1 MCIQIFIP
9 AFNFYNLVIVPDI
22 LIIFLTYIGFYYGRF
37 YVIIL
42 GFFIGISQDFITQVE
57 LMGAMAFT
65 KSAIGFGLGT
75 LALYRNVWSGN
86 IRMFF
91 IFLLYNLH
99 FLIYY
104 FIKFSGVPIS
114 SSIYIQVVL
123 IHSLVSFA
131 ILFVIDKSFF
141 NNEITLKLLRDDEEG
156 NPYDF
161 LTQYSF

>member
-1 MCIQIFIP
+1 MNNKIAIQIIILTIIVMCVQIFIP
-9 AFNFYNLVIVPDI
+9 VFNFYNLVIVPDI

-42 GFFIGISQDFITQVE
+42 GFLMGISQDFITQVE
-57 LMGAMAFT
+57 LIGAMAFT

-104 FIKFSGVPIS
+104 FIKFSGVPIP
-114 SSIYIQVVL
+114 SSIYIQIVL

-131 ILFVIDKSFF
+131 ILFVIDKSFY
-141 NNEITLKLLRDDEEG
+141 NNKITLK
-156 NPYDF
+156 
-161 LTQYSF
+161 

>member
-1 MCIQIFIP
+1 MKNQVVLQIVIMTIVVMCIQIFIP

-22 LIIFLTYIGFYYGRF
+22 LIIFLTYIGFYYGRI

-42 GFFIGISQDFITQVE
+42 GFLIGISQDFITQVE

-75 LALYRNVWSGN
+75 LALYRNIWSGN
-86 IRMFF
+86 IRMLF

-99 FLIYY
+99 FLVFY
-104 FIKFSGVPIS
+104 FINFSGVPIS

-123 IHSLVSFA
+123 IHSLLSFA

-141 NNEITLKLLRDDEEG
+141 NNKITL
-156 NPYDF
+156 
-161 LTQYSF
+161 Q

>member
-1 MCIQIFIP
+1 MNNKITLKIVVITIVVMLIQIFIP
-9 AFNFYNLVIVPDI
+9 AFNFNNLVIVPDI

-42 GFFIGISQDFITQVE
+42 GFLMGISQDFITQVE
-57 LMGAMAFT
+57 LLGTLAFT

-75 LALYRNVWSGN
+75 LAMYRNVWSGN
-86 IRMFF
+86 TRMFF

-114 SSIYIQVVL
+114 SAIYIQVIL
-123 IHSLVSFA
+123 IHSLLSFV
-131 ILFVIDKSFF
+131 ILFIIDKSFF
-141 NNEITLKLLRDDEEG
+141 NNEITFK
-156 NPYDF
+156 
-161 LTQYSF
+161 

>member
-1 MCIQIFIP
+1 MNNKIAIQIIILTIIVMCIQIFIP

-42 GFFIGISQDFITQVE
+42 GFFMGISQDFITQVE

-141 NNEITLKLLRDDEEG
+141 NNEITLK
-156 NPYDF
+156 
-161 LTQYSF
+161 

>member
-1 MCIQIFIP
+1 MNNKNTIQIIILTIIVMCIQIFIP

-86 IRMFF
+86 IRIFF

-123 IHSLVSFA
+123 IHSLVSFS

-141 NNEITLKLLRDDEEG
+141 NNEITLK
-156 NPYDF
+156 
-161 LTQYSF
+161 

>member
-1 MCIQIFIP
+1 MKYKVALQIVVMTIVVMCIQIFIP
-9 AFNFYNLVIVPDI
+9 AFNFYHLVIVPDI

-42 GFFIGISQDFITQVE
+42 GFLIGISQDFITQVE

-75 LALYRNVWSGN
+75 LALYRSIWSGN
-86 IRMFF
+86 IRMLF

-99 FLIYY
+99 FLVYY

-114 SSIYIQVVL
+114 STIYIQVIL
-123 IHSLVSFA
+123 IHTLLSFA
-131 ILFVIDKSFF
+131 ILIVIDKSFF
-141 NNEITLKLLRDDEEG
+141 NNKITLK
-156 NPYDF
+156 
-161 LTQYSF
+161 